1 MIKIN
6 EQDFIKVCEEE
17 PTMARACTR
26 LGLHFNTFKRHAV
39 RLGCYDPNQSGKGLS
54 KKHNGTKI
62 PTDEILAGKHPH
74 YQTNKLRVR
83 LIKEGI
89 KEEKCEVCSIE
100 DWNGEKVSFELDH
113 IDGNSNNHLL
123 ENLRVI
129 CPNCHSQTKTYR
141 GKNNLKYFSK

>member
-1 MIKIN
+1 MIKIDEIEFVRVCN
-6 EQDFIKVCEEE
+6 EAES
-17 PTMARACTR
+17 MAKASAE
-26 LGLHFNTFKRHAV
+26 LGLHFNTFKKYAIK
-39 RLGCYDPNQSGKGLS
+39 LGCYHTNQSGKGLLKPKS
-54 KKHNGTKI
+54 TGKI

-89 KEEKCEVCSIE
+89 KEEKCEVCGIE
-100 DWNGEKVSFELDH
+100 DWNGKNVSFELDH

-141 GKNNLKYFSK
+141 ARNISK